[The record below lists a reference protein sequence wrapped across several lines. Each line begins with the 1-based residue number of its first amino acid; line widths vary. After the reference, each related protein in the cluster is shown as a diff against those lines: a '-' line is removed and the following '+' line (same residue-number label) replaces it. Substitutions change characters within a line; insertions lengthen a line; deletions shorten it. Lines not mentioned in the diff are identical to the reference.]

1 VTVDPTQRPLPKLEW
16 RFREFLDELDRCEGY
31 VPGHSVAVCRLA
43 LRLARALDVSE
54 DDLPALALGALMH
67 DVGKVFVDSSLLGK
81 EAALTPAEID
91 IIRLHPQLGEALL
104 AENVAHPIV
113 LGVVRWHH
121 ERWDGGG
128 YPDGLQGS
136 AIPLPARIVA
146 AADAFTAMSERRA
159 YRRARRPDEAVG
171 EMCRLAGRQFD
182 GACVEAL
189 VEGVDRPKPG
199 RKRALRTLRQG
210 VQAL

>member
-1 VTVDPTQRPLPKLEW
+1 MTGDPFQRPLPKLEW

-43 LRLARALDVSE
+43 LRLARALEVPE
-54 DDLPALALGALMH
+54 DELPALALGALMH

-81 EAALTPAEID
+81 EAALTPAELG
-91 IIRLHPQLGEALL
+91 IIRLHPELGEALL
-104 AENVAHPIV
+104 AESIAHPTV

-128 YPDGLQGS
+128 YPDGLRGS

-146 AADAFTAMSERRA
+146 AADAFTAMSEGRA
-159 YRRARRPDEAVG
+159 YRRAREAGEAVG
-171 EMCRLAGRQFD
+171 EMSRLAGRQFD
-182 GACVEAL
+182 QACVEAL
-189 VEGVDRPKPG
+189 LDGVDRPKPG